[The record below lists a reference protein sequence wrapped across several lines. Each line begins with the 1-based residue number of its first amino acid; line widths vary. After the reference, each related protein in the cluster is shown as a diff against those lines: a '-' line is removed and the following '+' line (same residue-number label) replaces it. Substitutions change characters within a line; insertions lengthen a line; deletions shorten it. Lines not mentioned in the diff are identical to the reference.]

1 MSRVHVG
8 HRMRETSLEAYGELP
23 QLGNMQRRVLESI
36 IGFNLSNEY
45 PTDREVV
52 RDLKMSDPN
61 RVRPR
66 RNELMEAGVVVEVGK
81 KVCPVT
87 GKKALTWK
95 IAEEYRGRV

>member
-1 MSRVHVG
+1 MSRVHVD

-23 QLGNMQRRVLESI
+23 QLGNMQRQVLDAI
-36 IGFNLSNEY
+36 IGRNLSNEY
-45 PTDREVV
+45 PTDWEIVK
-52 RDLKMSDPN
+52 DLKMSDPN

-87 GKKALTWK
+87 GIKALTWK

>member
-1 MSRVHVG
+1 MQ
-8 HRMRETSLEAYGELP
+8 HRMRETSLEAYGDLP
-23 QLGNMQRRVLESI
+23 QLGNMQRRVLEAI

-66 RNELMEAGVVVEVGK
+66 RNELMKAGIVVEAGK
-81 KVCPVT
+81 KECPVT
-87 GKKALTWK
+87 GKKALTWMISEQFK
-95 IAEEYRGRV
+95 GRV